1 MTAQTATDLC
11 EQHVVDARRVR
22 QAAAALPSQSVLD
35 ELAETF
41 KVLSSPTRLKII
53 HALSRGELCVCDL
66 AGLLGATDS
75 AVSHQLRLLRGMRLV
90 KYRREGKLAFYSL
103 DDQHVQQLFE
113 AGLEHMEETEA
124 GGEAKTEIVGRVS
137 GETEPRARSRDV
149 RKTGRRQDHHEGMT

>member
-1 MTAQTATDLC
+1 LTAQTATDLC
-11 EQHVVDARRVR
+11 EQHVVDAGRVR

-66 AGLLGATDS
+66 AGLLGTTES
-75 AVSHQLRLLRGMRLV
+75 AASHQLRLLRGMRLV
-90 KYRREGKLAFYSL
+90 KYRREGKLAYYSL

-113 AGLEHMEETEA
+113 AGLEHMEE
-124 GGEAKTEIVGRVS
+124 
-137 GETEPRARSRDV
+137 
-149 RKTGRRQDHHEGMT
+149 HEGMA